1 MAVTS
6 VTKDP
11 TTLTMTI
18 VADFDATLERV
29 WKLWEDP
36 RQLERWWGPPT
47 YPATVTAYDFTPG
60 GDVSYHMTGPAG
72 DLARG
77 WWRFIAIEPTH
88 RIEFDNGVADDT
100 GSPDPNM
107 PAMVVRVAI
116 SEKASGGTQMSVESV
131 FPSAEAMER
140 FMAMGMREGMSSAI
154 ASIDALL

>member
-1 MAVTS
+1 
-6 VTKDP
+6 
-11 TTLTMTI
+11 
-18 VADFDATLERV
+18 
-29 WKLWEDP
+29 
-36 RQLERWWGPPT
+36 
-47 YPATVTAYDFTPG
+47 
-60 GDVSYHMTGPAG
+60 MTGPAG

-107 PAMVVRVAI
+107 PAMVVRVAL